1 MKGSLLQPSSNHK
14 RKKVNENDQSKIFE
28 LLLLSVLILL
38 VCFYPICQ
46 AILSDNLFNFIEL
59 DGSKSKCCV
68 KVDTYEIFIYS
79 TDACVYA
86 SIRQRFTHCTRK
98 GYWLAQ
104 ERT

>member
-59 DGSKSKCCV
+59 DGS
-68 KVDTYEIFIYS
+68 
-79 TDACVYA
+79 
-86 SIRQRFTHCTRK
+86 
-98 GYWLAQ
+98 
-104 ERT
+104 